1 MESVYEQDLGT
12 ELFLQLLD
20 HIIPERD
27 IHLADKLGSGF
38 FGDVYKGT
46 HVQKSSLRQVAVK
59 FLKGKV
65 TALLSRTTIVIIT
78 QNN

>member
-1 MESVYEQDLGT
+1 MDPVYEQDLGT

-27 IHLADKLGSGF
+27 IHLAEKLGSGF

-46 HVQKSSLRQVAVK
+46 HVHRGSLRQVAVK
-59 FLKGKV
+59 FLKGKL
-65 TALLSRTTIVIIT
+65 TTLLCSKTMSE
-78 QNN
+78 